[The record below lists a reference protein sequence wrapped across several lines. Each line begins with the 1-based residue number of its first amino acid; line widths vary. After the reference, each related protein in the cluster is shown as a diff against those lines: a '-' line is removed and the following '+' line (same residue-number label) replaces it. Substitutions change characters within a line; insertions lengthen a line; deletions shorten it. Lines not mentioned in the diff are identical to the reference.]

1 MRVACLVT
9 MVTVVLCVRV
19 QADDAAAAQMKRARA
34 EVARRVGGLAINNDA
49 VDTQNRT
56 PEEFIA
62 ARLASMADTQIGLV
76 THETVDMDNV
86 VTHPS
91 KVVETVNSH
100 LIRAGHDP
108 VAMALEF
115 CHAHDIPYF
124 PSIRM
129 NDVHDSM
136 NKPGNWSRWSVWKR
150 EHQEYLLGKQGDYQ
164 KHPNGSVK
172 AWWSAK
178 NFEVPEVRDRQFR
191 VLEEMCQVYDL
202 DGLELDFLRAPIF
215 FPPTRDMKPVDPKH
229 IEIMNNFMRRVRK
242 MTERAARERGRPLLV
257 AVRVP
262 MSVQRSLAIGLDLR
276 TWFEEDLADILAI
289 GGGYAPM
296 AMAQSVQAMV
306 EFARP
311 FDVPVYA
318 CISSSGMKGEY
329 GWDTVEAYR
338 GAAMN
343 IFHAGAGVYLFNFP
357 YGLLPTDL
365 GGSTSHQYS
374 QQRTSPKQAQLY
386 NELGSVATLKG
397 LDKVYGVDYI
407 VEQQFQGC
415 SRPGL
420 VVPDRLPLALTPG
433 GTVTAKLPVG
443 EDIVAN
449 APEGKA
455 ARARLRLRLSHAG
468 LADDLT
474 VRFNGQAL
482 SRIATAAAAS
492 DDPVSTVTVALYMNL
507 PKQKRY
513 DVASVRREFNATRQ
527 WKEYRVAL
535 AVPDAKNLQGAKDI
549 QVRAIIQ
556 LRRPHTEIYVDDASL
571 TTGSESR
578 GDNLLINPDFE
589 QGHEAGETVPGWR
602 GSGYDGGKHMD
613 AEFVM
618 SEAGRGGSR
627 GAVLT
632 RAPNQVWVLADQ
644 HRTVDTDHS
653 QAVQFSVWLRA
664 EGPPRLEF
672 DVDPALVRAGY
683 NEIELG
689 LAERQGEGEVA
700 LERLSLA
707 VNYR

>member
-1 MRVACLVT
+1 M
-9 MVTVVLCVRV
+9 VVLALCVYV

-34 EVARRVGGLAINNDA
+34 EAARRVGGLAINNDA

-62 ARLASMADTQIGLV
+62 ARLAALADTQIGLV
-76 THETVDMDNV
+76 THETIDTDNV

-91 KVVETVNSH
+91 EVVETVNSY
-100 LIRAGHDP
+100 LIKAGHDP

-136 NKPGNWSRWSVWKR
+136 HKNWTRTAVWKR

-164 KHPNGSVK
+164 KHSNLSVK

-178 NFEVPEVRDRQFR
+178 NFEAPEVRDRQFR
-191 VLEEMCQVYDL
+191 VLEEMCRNYDL
-202 DGLELDFLRAPIF
+202 DGLELDWLRAPIF
-215 FPPTRDMKPVDPKH
+215 FGPTRDAKPVEPKH
-229 IEIMNNFMRRVRK
+229 IEIMTNFMRRVRK
-242 MTERAARERGRPLLV
+242 MTERAARERGRPVLA

-262 MSVQRSLAIGLDLR
+262 MSVQRSLALGLDVQ
-276 TWFEEDLADILAI
+276 TWFEEDLADILVL

-318 CISSSGMKGEY
+318 CISASGMKAGN
-329 GWDTVEAYR
+329 GWDSMEAYR

-343 IFHAGAGVYLFNFP
+343 VFHSGAGVYLFNFP
-357 YGLLPTDL
+357 YGLLPS
-365 GGSTSHQYS
+365 GKGHSYS
-374 QQRTSPKQAQLY
+374 RQHTSPKQAQLY
-386 NELGSVATLKG
+386 NELGSVASLKG
-397 LDKVYGVDYI
+397 LDKVYGIDYI
-407 VEQQFQGC
+407 VKSRHLAC
-415 SRPGL
+415 TRPGL
-420 VVPDRLPLALTPG
+420 VVPDRLPLALGPG

-449 APEGKA
+449 APKGKTA
-455 ARARLRLRLSHAG
+455 HARLRLRLSHVGVAD
-468 LADDLT
+468 DDLT

-482 SRIATAAAAS
+482 SRVTTVAPAS
-492 DDPVSTVTVALYMNL
+492 DVPVSTVTVALYFNL

-513 DVASVRREFNATRQ
+513 DVASVRNEFKVTTH
-527 WKEYRVAL
+527 WKEYRSVLAL
-535 AVPDAKNLQGAKDI
+535 PDAAKLQGAKDI
-549 QVRAIIQ
+549 Q
-556 LRRPHTEIYVDDASL
+556 LRTIVQFSRPYASVYVDDASL
-571 TTGSESR
+571 TMGSEPGR
-578 GDNLLINPDFE
+578 DNLLINPDFE

-602 GSGYDGGKHMD
+602 GSGYDGLKHVD
-613 AEFVM
+613 AQFVV
-618 SEAGRGGSR
+618 SDAGRGGSR

-632 RAPNQVWVLADQ
+632 RAPDQKWVLADQ
-644 HRTVDTDHS
+644 YLTVDTDS
-653 QAVQFSVWLRA
+653 SKTAQLSVWLRA
-664 EGPPRLEF
+664 DAPPRLEF
-672 DVDPALVRAGY
+672 DVDPVLVRAEY
-683 NEIELG
+683 NEIELE
-689 LAERQGEGEVA
+689 LTEQTGEGEVL
-700 LERLSLA
+700 LERLCLA